1 MKWQISALSL
11 MFLGGVA
18 VGSMF
23 NLSPP
28 LYAQGAKGPVYGIY
42 EANVTDAEGYKSKF
56 LSLVAPKLEKH
67 GIKYLARGGETKSF
81 IGAPAENR
89 VVITQAKDMDAEMAF
104 WNEAKDDFTIGQ
116 KYSTGMRFIAV
127 EGAAQ

>member
-28 LYAQGAKGPVYGIY
+28 LYAQGTKGPVYGMVVM
-42 EANVTDAEGYKSKF
+42 AVPSSKTF
-56 LSLVAPKLEKH
+56 EVDKP
-67 GIKYLARGGETKSF
+67 RD
-81 IGAPAENR
+81 R
-89 VVITQAKDMDAEMAF
+89 
-104 WNEAKDDFTIGQ
+104 
-116 KYSTGMRFIAV
+116 
-127 EGAAQ
+127 

>member
-1 MKWQISALSL
+1 VDADRKGRFGAILKRYESDTSSFAGSHGLCPSTRYVRVIDTVSISALSL

-23 NLSPP
+23 NLSSP

-56 LSLVAPKLEKH
+56 LSLITRLEKN
-67 GIKYLARGGETKSF
+67 GIKYLARGGETKSLS
-81 IGAPAENR
+81 ALR
-89 VVITQAKDMDAEMAF
+89 QR
-104 WNEAKDDFTIGQ
+104 
-116 KYSTGMRFIAV
+116 TG
-127 EGAAQ
+127 